1 MNISQHSSFSLID
14 NVIAYFW
21 LFTNEEAAIEFA
33 HQNGVIY
40 NQMRCENCEIDM
52 HTYRDSSKGFGY
64 KRLCT
69 KCHKSK
75 SILFG
80 SICYSA
86 KLPISKNFNLLYCWV
101 YQISFNNTSRE
112 VGVNKNTVTYYFTL
126 FRNACDAYVLSLDG
140 LAIGGPGKAVQI
152 DETLV
157 CRRKYHVGCCLN
169 EVWIFGGMCVEMN
182 LT

>member
-1 MNISQHSSFSLID
+1 MNISQQSPFPLID

-33 HQNGVIY
+33 LQNGVIY

-52 HTYRDSSKGFGY
+52 YIYKDSSKGFGY
-64 KRLCT
+64 KWICP

-80 SICYSA
+80 SIFYSA
-86 KLPISKNFNLLYCWV
+86 KLPISKIFHLLYCWV
-101 YQISFNNTSRE
+101 YQISCSNTSRE

-126 FRNACDAYVLSLDG
+126 FRNASEILFISDTVRSPNSSKSIASLQSGVVPDITDEKNS
-140 LAIGGPGKAVQI
+140 ACSTASASFVAV
-152 DETLV
+152 
-157 CRRKYHVGCCLN
+157 KK
-169 EVWIFGGMCVEMN
+169 
-182 LT
+182 